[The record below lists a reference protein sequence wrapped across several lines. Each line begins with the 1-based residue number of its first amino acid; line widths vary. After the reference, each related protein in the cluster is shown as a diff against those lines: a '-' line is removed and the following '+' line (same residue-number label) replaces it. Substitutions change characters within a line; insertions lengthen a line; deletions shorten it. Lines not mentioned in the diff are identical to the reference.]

1 MANGLGG
8 LLATGQK
15 TKEQA
20 KAGLLGAARLE
31 AQQDIAQ
38 KSLDMQKEAGQQQL
52 LGTAVGIGGAIG
64 AKAAQS
70 AVAKLTAAGG
80 SGAVSTAAG
89 TATLGAK
96 VGAAAG
102 AIAPPVLI
110 ALAAATLLNKLFD

>member
-52 LGTAVGIGGAIG
+52 MGTAVGIGGAIG
-64 AKAAQS
+64 AKAATT
-70 AVAKLTAAGG
+70 AVAKLGKG
-80 SGAVSTAAG
+80 
-89 TATLGAK
+89 ATLGTKA
-96 VGAAAG
+96 GAAAG
-102 AIAPPVLI
+102 AMATPVLI

>member
-52 LGTAVGIGGAIG
+52 MGTAVGIGGAIG
-64 AKAAQS
+64 AKAAI
-70 AVAKLTAAGG
+70 AKVGTLGK
-80 SGAVSTAAG
+80 
-89 TATLGAK
+89 TATMGSK

-102 AIAPPVLI
+102 AVATPVLI

>member
-38 KSLDMQKEAGQQQL
+38 KNLDMQKEAGKQQL
-52 LGTAVGIGGAIG
+52 TGTAVGIGGVIG
-64 AKAAQS
+64 AKAAGT
-70 AVAKLTAAGG
+70 AIAGTVAEAK
-80 SGAVSTAAG
+80 AAG
-89 TATLGAK
+89 TVATLGAK
-96 VGAAAG
+96 AGAAAS
-102 AIAPPVLI
+102 ALAPPVLI

>member
-64 AKAAQS
+64 AKAAQT
-70 AVAKLTAAGG
+70 AVTNLGT
-80 SGAVSTAAG
+80 

-96 VGAAAG
+96 AGAAAG
-102 AIAPPVLI
+102 ALAPPVLI

>member
-1 MANGLGG
+1 VANGLGG

-52 LGTAVGIGGAIG
+52 MGTAVGIGGAIG
-64 AKAAQS
+64 AKAAG
-70 AVAKLTAAGG
+70 AAITKTTTAA
-80 SGAVSTAAG
+80 TQAG
-89 TATLGAK
+89 TTATLGAK
-96 VGAAAG
+96 AGAAAG
-102 AIAPPVLI
+102 AMATPVLI

>member
-1 MANGLGG
+1 VANGLGG

-52 LGTAVGIGGAIG
+52 MGTAVGIGGAIG
-64 AKAAQS
+64 AKAAGA
-70 AVAKLTAAGG
+70 AVADLGAG
-80 SGAVSTAAG
+80 
-89 TATLGAK
+89 ATLGAK
-96 VGAAAG
+96 AGAAAG
-102 AIAPPVLI
+102 AVATPVLI

>member
-64 AKAAQS
+64 AKAAGV
-70 AVAKLTAAGG
+70 AVTETVAAAKAAG
-80 SGAVSTAAG
+80 T

-96 VGAAAG
+96 AGAAAG
-102 AIAPPVLI
+102 ALAPPVLI

>member
-1 MANGLGG
+1 MASGLGG

-64 AKAAQS
+64 AKAA
-70 AVAKLTAAGG
+70 
-80 SGAVSTAAG
+80 SGMVSTAATAG
-89 TATLGAK
+89 TAGTG
-96 VGAAAG
+96 
-102 AIAPPVLI
+102 P
-110 ALAAATLLNKLFD
+110 